1 MEEKKIQLEQSQFDF
16 IPFLFFLLRRW
27 YVILAMVLLGYGA
40 ARFYLRY
47 SIPEFQANARLVL
60 NERTNEDPLDQIFGN
75 KSRLTHKD
83 RVMIE
88 NDLQKIRSEDVT
100 ALALSKLDWG
110 ISYFIEGRIRGV
122 SEVDKDDVGYSVLVD
137 SVHEYCTNLLFEIDE
152 KDDHFEVTPFTE
164 DPEDEGS
171 VRYFFESEGAVLS
184 DGRVG
189 VKIYKNGRSSSPIL
203 NIRFKGTI
211 NDENT
216 ALFRINRSKT
226 LINKYNSSLN
236 VEKIGDDNSTI
247 IGVYCNSSVESYA
260 VDFVNALA
268 ESYIEYN
275 IEEKKATLKSA
286 LSFID
291 REVELLD
298 DSLNKIDVLIT
309 EFKVKRKIPSLELE
323 STYIFNLYKDK
334 LEETAEVQFKM
345 DYLEQVFSYLEGQS
359 GSENFAPPMLVG
371 IADPSFNE
379 LNNRITEFYSERDN
393 MLQGITPKSPEYQRV
408 QKRVQETFDLLYLNV
423 KNLIREQKL
432 VMKSLSKQLG
442 ELELKLTQ
450 IPKEE
455 TYFSALQRN
464 YLLNEKLYNLLLEKK
479 MESGIQQASVISDH
493 HILSVATE
501 GAQIAPIG
509 GKIQILGVAL
519 GLLIPTSIL
528 FLIFFFDTRIK
539 SVSQIAEG
547 SNAPFIGALPKV
559 DEFGPAFIFNYPK
572 SLLAESLRSLKSN
585 INYMFKGEKTP
596 VLLITSSQSGEG
608 KTFTAENLGAIY
620 AYANKKTVIIG
631 GDLRRPRLFSEFG
644 LRHEKGLSEYLS
656 GQVEKEGIVVES
668 GFRNLYII
676 GAGANPPNPAELL
689 ERDRFGILID
699 YLRDEFDLII
709 IDSPPYEV
717 VTDTSIIADHAEAV
731 LFVTRHN
738 YTKREVLS
746 RISHLAE
753 KKLQNMGIV
762 LNFFEQKAGYGYKYS
777 HYSRSYGYAYR
788 GYYGNVPTDSVYV
801 DSVNKSSFM
810 SKLKFWG
817 KKDNS

>member
-1 MEEKKIQLEQSQFDF
+1 M
-16 IPFLFFLLRRW
+16 
-27 YVILAMVLLGYGA
+27 AMVLIGYGG

-47 SIPEFQANARLVL
+47 TIPEFQASARLVL

-75 KSRLTHKD
+75 KNRLSFKD

-110 ISYFIEGRIRGV
+110 ISYFIEGRIRGI
-122 SEVDKDDVGYSVLVD
+122 SEVDKDDVEYSVVVD
-137 SVHEYCTNLLFEIDE
+137 SVHEYCTDLLFEVRE
-152 KDDHFEVTPFTE
+152 KGDHFEVTPFIE

-171 VRYFFESEGAVLS
+171 INYFFESEGAVLP

-189 VKIYKNGRSSSPIL
+189 VKIYKNGSSSSPIL
-203 NIRFKGTI
+203 RVKFKGVI
-211 NDENT
+211 SQSNNT
-216 ALFRINRSKT
+216 LFRINRSKT
-226 LINKYNSSLN
+226 LVEKYNSSLT

-247 IGVYCNSSVESYA
+247 VGVFCTSSVESHA

-275 IEEKKATLKSA
+275 IDDKKAKLKNA
-286 LSFID
+286 LNFID
-291 REVELLD
+291 REVKRLD
-298 DSLNKIDVLIT
+298 DSLDKIDVLIT
-309 EFKVKRKIPSLELE
+309 EFRKNRKIPSLELE
-323 STYIFNLYKDK
+323 STYTFNLYKEK
-334 LEETAEVQFKM
+334 LEEISEVQFKIE
-345 DYLEQVFSYLEGQS
+345 YLDEVSEYLEGKS
-359 GSENFAPPMLVG
+359 GEDNFIPPMLVG
-371 IADPSFNE
+371 IIDPSFVE
-379 LNNRITEFYSERDN
+379 LNSKITELYSGRDK
-393 MLQGITPKSPEYQRV
+393 MLQGITPQSPEY
-408 QKRVQETFDLLYLNV
+408 KRVQTNFQETYKLLYLNIQ
-423 KNLIREQKL
+423 NLLKEQKL
-432 VMKSLSKQLG
+432 VLESLTDQLVAI
-442 ELELKLTQ
+442 EQKL
-450 IPKEE
+450 IKFPEEE
-455 TYFSALQRN
+455 TYFSTLERN
-464 YLLNEKLYNLLLEKK
+464 YHVNEKLYTLLLEKK

-493 HILSVATE
+493 HILSDATK
-501 GAQIAPIG
+501 ALQIAPIS
-509 GKIQILGVAL
+509 GKIQILGIAL
-519 GLLIPTSIL
+519 GLLLPTSIL

-572 SLLAESLRSLKSN
+572 SLLAESLRSLKGN
-585 INYMFKGEKTP
+585 INYMFKGEETP

-656 GQVEKEGIVVES
+656 GQVEKTDIVVES
-668 GFRNLYII
+668 GFRNLFII

-689 ERDRFGILID
+689 ERDRFKMLID
-699 YLRDEFDLII
+699 YLKEEFDLII

-801 DSVNKSSFM
+801 DDVNKSSFV
-810 SKLKFWG
+810 SKLRFWG